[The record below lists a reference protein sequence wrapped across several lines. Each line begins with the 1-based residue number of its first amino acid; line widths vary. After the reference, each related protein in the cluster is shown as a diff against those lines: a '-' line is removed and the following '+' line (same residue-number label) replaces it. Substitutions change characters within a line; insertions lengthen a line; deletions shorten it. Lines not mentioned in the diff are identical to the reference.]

1 MGCGR
6 STDPELLVR
15 GRFAYGSG
23 VGDLVKSA
31 MRARARKRL
40 LLSLLH
46 LTLAWLQRLV
56 LGSRIASGTHARQA
70 PPCIA
75 PLLLLEAAS
84 VDHFLTAKDLCRRAA
99 TRMPLRHAYRPHPSP
114 PPRDCAR
121 ATSSAAPPLH
131 GCARRCSAVLGS
143 TRSGWATHT
152 RPNDTAVKG
161 ERRPPFQPAAVSA
174 MRHDGGGGSSGL
186 GQSTELRRSRSVNG
200 HAGQSSTPPSR
211 RR

>member
-1 MGCGR
+1 M
-6 STDPELLVR
+6 R

-99 TRMPLRHAYRPHPSP
+99 TRMPLRHAYRPP
-114 PPRDCAR
+114 PPRLRARHDERCAANAWLR
-121 ATSSAAPPLH
+121 PTP
-131 GCARRCSAVLGS
+131 RSAVLGS
-143 TRSGWATHT
+143 TC
-152 RPNDTAVKG
+152 
-161 ERRPPFQPAAVSA
+161 
-174 MRHDGGGGSSGL
+174 GG
-186 GQSTELRRSRSVNG
+186 
-200 HAGQSSTPPSR
+200 
-211 RR
+211 